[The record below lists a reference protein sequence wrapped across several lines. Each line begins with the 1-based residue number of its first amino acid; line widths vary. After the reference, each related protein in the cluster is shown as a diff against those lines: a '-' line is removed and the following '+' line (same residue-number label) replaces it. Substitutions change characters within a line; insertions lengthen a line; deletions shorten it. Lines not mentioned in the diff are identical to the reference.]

1 VPSVRI
7 IGLRPA
13 GSTARLSAGRRQH
26 VTALATLGLLA
37 LVVWM
42 DAADKSAEFAGWVI
56 AGLLVAMGVAG
67 LVAWAWRTWF
77 GVSS

>member
-1 VPSVRI
+1 
-7 IGLRPA
+7 
-13 GSTARLSAGRRQH
+13 